1 MYEESYSMSCQNLDI
16 VVKKKNKEILK
27 KRKELISAYT
37 IKTRERTTSKVEKK
51 EKKAP
56 TLQVQA
62 QCCQTDPVEATP
74 APSSRQ
80 EELEEQLQEM
90 KNERDLNEWH
100 LKQEIDIL
108 KQKLQ
113 EQVIENQQLR
123 AQGGEADD
131 KTKLTLR
138 SYIASIDSESDTES
152 DLSEDD
158 LKRVETL
165 ESGEER
171 KK

>member
-1 MYEESYSMSCQNLDI
+1 
-16 VVKKKNKEILK
+16 
-27 KRKELISAYT
+27 
-37 IKTRERTTSKVEKK
+37 
-51 EKKAP
+51 
-56 TLQVQA
+56 
-62 QCCQTDPVEATP
+62 
-74 APSSRQ
+74 
-80 EELEEQLQEM
+80 M